1 MKIKKLEI
9 RNFGKLHKKTLE
21 FSEGINLIVGENE
34 SGKSTVHT
42 FIRSML
48 FGLTRGRGRAAKNDS
63 YSRYEPWENPAYYAG
78 NMIFE
83 SGGKTFSLTRNFYRS
98 DPKAQLICL
107 EDGEVLSVEDGDLS
121 MLLGGISETVY
132 DNTASIGQLK
142 ARTEEGLAAE
152 LSNYMA
158 NYQGSSDGE
167 LDLSAALEHLNRK
180 KKELE
185 QQKKEILEGQE
196 QKKQELSNRLHFMEE
211 EYEKSRES
219 LTRAKEKMKREIYGE
234 EIPRDRVKKARKV
247 SFRRKKWIYACV
259 GIAVLLLILCVMQFF
274 KIASIWTRIGLGAAV
289 AALLYL
295 AVRML
300 RHHREE
306 VEPVV
311 IDPREQRI
319 RKLQWNA
326 EYLEEELRQKKTEL
340 SNLQNEYEE
349 FCMSLAGQDPC
360 EEELCA
366 VNLAAQTIRELS
378 SEMQNR
384 IGGKL
389 QNQMSSVFAALTEG
403 KYTKVTVDEKL
414 QMRLCTQEQSIPLEK
429 VSRGAIEQAYFALR
443 MGAMNV
449 LCGEEEIPVILDEAF
464 VMYDKKRMK
473 QALAWLHENRSQIL
487 VFTCQEREE
496 QACKELGIPYR
507 KIEL

>member
-1 MKIKKLEI
+1 MKIRKLDI

-21 FSEGINLIVGENE
+21 FSDGINLITGENE
-34 SGKSTVHT
+34 SGKSTIHT

-48 FGLTRGRGRAAKNDS
+48 FGLARGRGRAAKNDS
-63 YSRYEPWENPAYYAG
+63 YSRYEPWENPVYYAG
-78 NMIFE
+78 EMVFE
-83 SGGKTFSLTRNFYRS
+83 SGGKSFRLTRNFYRS
-98 DPKAQLICL
+98 EPRVQLVCL
-107 EDGEVLSVEDGDLS
+107 DDGEVLSVEDGDLS

-142 ARTEEGLAAE
+142 ARTEEGLAQE

-167 LDLSAALEHLNRK
+167 LDLSDAVNILNRK

-185 QQKKEILEGQE
+185 QQKKELLEGQE

-211 EYEKSRES
+211 ECSKAKENLEQ
-219 LTRAKEKMKREIYGE
+219 AKEKVKREIYRE
-234 EIPRDRVKKARKV
+234 EVPRDQVKKIRKA

-259 GIAVLLLILCVMQFF
+259 GIAFLLLLLCVMQFF
-274 KIASIWTRIGLGAAV
+274 KVASIWTRIGLGIAI

-311 IDPREQRI
+311 IDPKEQQI
-319 RKLQWNA
+319 RKLRWNA
-326 EYLEEELRQKKTEL
+326 EYLEEELHQKQTAL

-349 FCMSLAGQDPC
+349 FCMSLAALEPYG
-360 EEELCA
+360 EEIAA
-366 VNLAAQTIRELS
+366 VNLAMQTIRELS
-378 SEMQNR
+378 NEMQNR
-384 IGGKL
+384 VGGEL
-389 QNQMSSVFAALTEG
+389 QRQMSSIFSELTEG
-403 KYTKVTVDEKL
+403 KYIKVTVDEKL
-414 QMRLCTQEQSIPLEK
+414 QMGLHTQNQYIPLEK

-449 LCGEEEIPVILDEAF
+449 LCGEEEIPVLLDEAF

-473 QALAWLHENRSQIL
+473 QALNWLYRNRDQVLI
-487 VFTCQEREE
+487 FTCQEREE
-496 QACKELGIPYR
+496 EALKELGIPYTNI
-507 KIEL
+507 KL